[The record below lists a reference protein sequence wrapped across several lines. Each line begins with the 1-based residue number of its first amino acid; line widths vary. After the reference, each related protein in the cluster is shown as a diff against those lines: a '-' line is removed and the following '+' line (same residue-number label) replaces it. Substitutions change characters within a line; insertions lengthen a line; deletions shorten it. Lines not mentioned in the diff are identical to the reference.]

1 MAARRAGHQPE
12 DMPVVTPELTRPRV
26 GPVREDAAD
35 PAHAAYGHAATM
47 LASAQALEAATHPS
61 GAVPATPATLA
72 CLETS
77 LDALSLAVARLRA
90 HALERLADPVLPGD
104 DARPRRARVGDDA
117 RPRRARVAADL
128 AQLAGT
134 LEQAASACAHAR
146 HSLAPVAGE
155 LAG

>member
-1 MAARRAGHQPE
+1 MAMPVTTSAIARAGA
-12 DMPVVTPELTRPRV
+12 DRP
-26 GPVREDAAD
+26 GDDGLD
-35 PAHAAYGHAATM
+35 PAHSAYGHAAAL
-47 LASAQALEAATHPS
+47 LASAQALEAATHRS
-61 GAVPATPATLA
+61 GSLPAMRATLA

-104 DARPRRARVGDDA
+104 AA

-134 LEQAASACAHAR
+134 LEQAAGACAQAR
-146 HSLAPVAGE
+146 RSIAPVAGE
-155 LAG
+155 LAAAG

>member
-1 MAARRAGHQPE
+1 MPLTTSAITRAHAERTG
-12 DMPVVTPELTRPRV
+12 DD
-26 GPVREDAAD
+26 GPDA
-35 PAHAAYGHAATM
+35 AHAAYGHAAAL

-61 GAVPATPATLA
+61 GSVPATPPTLA

-104 DARPRRARVGDDA
+104 EA

-134 LEQAASACAHAR
+134 LEQAAGACAHAR
-146 HSLAPVAGE
+146 RSIAPVAGE
-155 LAG
+155 LTRA